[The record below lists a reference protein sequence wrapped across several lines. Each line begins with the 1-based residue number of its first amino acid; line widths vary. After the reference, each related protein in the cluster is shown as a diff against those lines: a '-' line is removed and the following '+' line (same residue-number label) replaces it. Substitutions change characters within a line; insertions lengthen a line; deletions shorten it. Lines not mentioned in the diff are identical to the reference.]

1 MDHYVYKYQDP
12 RNSEVFYIGKGQGKR
27 AYWHL
32 NRKDK
37 HPMTHRIQKMLR
49 EGVEPEIIFVFHG
62 SEEKALKWERDL
74 IALHGRKDQGKG
86 PLLNLTDG
94 GEVGPTNRD
103 WSAESRAKISLAR
116 KGKPLSEEHRQKLAR
131 SHTGKTFPE
140 STRKKMSAKR
150 KAYWDSK

>member
-1 MDHYVYKYQDP
+1 MDHYVYTYIDP
-12 RNSEVFYIGKGQGKR
+12 RNGEVFYVGKGQGRR

-49 EGVEPEIIFVFHG
+49 EGIEPDIILTPCA
-62 SEEKALKWERDL
+62 SEEEALNEERGRICL
-74 IALHGRKDQGKG
+74 LGRKDQGKG

-103 WSAESRAKISLAR
+103 WSAESRAKISIAR
-116 KGKPLSEEHRQKLAR
+116 KGKPLSEKHRQKLAR

-140 STRKKMSAKR
+140 STRKKMSEARKR
-150 KAYWDSK
+150 YWNG